1 MEKYTIFI
9 EQKTQYSENEYTT
22 QSKLHFSVIPIK
34 LSMVFFTEIEL
45 VTSQFVLKYK
55 KNFE

>member
-1 MEKYTIFI
+1 MEKYTIFM

-45 VTSQFVLKYK
+45 VTSQFVWKYK
-55 KNFE
+55 KKL